1 MKQNKWY
8 IVVNPKAGSDK
19 CQEDWPE
26 IKKLLEEKGFD
37 FEFVVTEHQRHA
49 IELVQNAVEKGFRN
63 FISVG
68 GDGTLNEVING
79 IFLKHQ
85 KLLPEIKL
93 GVVTVGTGNDWGRTH
108 HMPAEYSKMV
118 DVIKKGHLFGHD
130 IGKAKY
136 RFDHE
141 DANRYFINI
150 AGMGFDAMVA
160 KKVNVMKEKGYRG
173 LFVYMYS
180 LLSSLIRFKPT
191 RLIIYS
197 DGEMIYSDST
207 FLASIGICRYNGGGM
222 MLLPDAVPNDGLFDL
237 TIIRKVSR
245 LKVMANIKNVFDG
258 SFVKI
263 KEVERFQGK
272 SFTVISEPP
281 HALNLETDG
290 ESLGNAPLDF
300 EVIPRAINM
309 IVPEYAT

>member
-8 IVVNPKAGSDK
+8 VVVNPKAGSNK
-19 CQEDWPE
+19 CKRDWPE
-26 IKKLLEEKGFD
+26 IKALLQKNGFD
-37 FEFVVTEHQRHA
+37 FEFVLTEYQRHA
-49 IELVQNAVEKGFRN
+49 IGLVQKAVEKGFRN

-85 KLLPEIKL
+85 NVLRDIKL
-93 GVVTVGTGNDWGRTH
+93 GVITVGTGNDWGRTH
-108 HMPAEYSKMV
+108 QMPADYANMVEVITTGNFYS
-118 DVIKKGHLFGHD
+118 HD

-136 RFDHE
+136 RFGKE
-141 DANRYFINI
+141 DENRYFINI

-160 KKVNVMKEKGYRG
+160 NKVNVMKEKGYRG
-173 LFVYMYS
+173 LMVYMYS
-180 LLSSLIRFKPT
+180 LLSGLIRFKPT
-191 RLIIYS
+191 RLVIYS
-197 DGEMIYSDST
+197 QGKMIYSDST

-222 MLLPDAVPNDGLFDL
+222 MLLPDAIPNDGLFDL

-245 LKVMANIKNVFDG
+245 LKVVANIKNVFDG

-272 SFTVISEPP
+272 SFTVISDPP
-281 HALNLETDG
+281 NTLQLETDG
-290 ESLGNAPLDF
+290 ESLGNSPLDF
-300 EVIPRAINM
+300 EVLPQAIQM
-309 IVPEYAT
+309 IVPKIS

>member
-19 CQEDWPE
+19 CSKDWPQ
-26 IKKLLEEKGFD
+26 IKGLLEQNGFE
-37 FEFVVTEHQRHA
+37 FTFVVTEYQRHA

-108 HMPAEYSKMV
+108 HMPADYAKMV
-118 DVIKKGHLFGHD
+118 EVIKTGNLFKHD

-136 RFDHE
+136 RFGNE
-141 DANRYFINI
+141 DENRYFINI

-180 LLSSLIRFKPT
+180 LLTSLIRFKPT

-245 LKVMANIKNVFDG
+245 LKVLANIKNVFDG

-263 KEVERFQGK
+263 KEVERFRAK
-272 SFTVISEPP
+272 NFTVISDPP
-281 HALNLETDG
+281 HILNLETDG
-290 ESLGNAPLDF
+290 ESLGNSPLDF
-300 EVIPRAINM
+300 EVIPKILQI
-309 IVPEYAT
+309 IVPK

>member
-8 IVVNPKAGSDK
+8 VIVNPKAGSNK

-26 IKKLLEEKGFD
+26 IKALMEKNGFD
-37 FEFVVTEHQRHA
+37 FEFVLTEYQRHA
-49 IELVQNAVEKGFRN
+49 IRLVQDAIEKDFRN

-85 KLLPEIKL
+85 NVLPDIKL
-93 GVVTVGTGNDWGRTH
+93 GVITVGTGNDWGRTH
-108 HMPAEYSKMV
+108 HMPADYANMV
-118 DVIKKGHLFGHD
+118 EVIKSGNLYSHD

-136 RFDHE
+136 RFGKE
-141 DANRYFINI
+141 DENRYFINI

-160 KKVNVMKEKGYRG
+160 NKVNVMKEKGYRG
-173 LFVYMYS
+173 LMVYMYS
-180 LLSSLIRFKPT
+180 LLTSLFGFKPT
-191 RLIIYS
+191 RLVIYS
-197 DGEMIYSDST
+197 EGKMIYSDST

-222 MLLPDAVPNDGLFDL
+222 MLLPDAIPNDGLFDL

-245 LKVMANIKNVFDG
+245 LKVVANIKNVFDG

-272 SFTVISEPP
+272 SFTVISDPP
-281 HALNLETDG
+281 NILQLETDG
-290 ESLGNAPLDF
+290 ESLGNSPLDF
-300 EVIPRAINM
+300 EVLPRAINM
-309 IVPEYAT
+309 IVPKI